1 MIDTSDFYL
10 KFVQRIGDENNVY
23 VGYDDFINLLDL
35 AQLDLFNRYLSL
47 KNITFEANSIHQALD
62 TFKNILKITTDN
74 NGGYI
79 FTNSDNVTNIFNDII
94 CYKDNTYS
102 VEKYYYP
109 IRIKNTDEVS
119 SARSSV
125 LAPIS
130 KYPIATIFSIL
141 NNYTIQVYPN
151 EQQYLK
157 IPVLVKPPKAT
168 FQKTI
173 DPTTG
178 IITPTI
184 PNPFDEQNILFLP
197 QYTNELMDIL
207 ISKFFAKLNSQPL
220 QQQSTTDN
228 VSLNTKQ

>member
-62 TFKNILKITTDN
+62 TFKS
-74 NGGYI
+74 I
-79 FTNSDNVTNIFNDII
+79 FQGTTNSDRTFTLPTNVTNIFNDII
-94 CYKDNTYS
+94 CYTDDTYS

>member
-62 TFKNILKITTDN
+62 TFKS
-74 NGGYI
+74 I
-79 FTNSDNVTNIFNDII
+79 FQGTTNSDRTFTLPTNVTNIFNDII
-94 CYKDNTYS
+94 CYTDDTYS

-130 KYPIATIFSIL
+130 KYPIATIFSNL

-151 EQQYLK
+151 EQQFLK
-157 IPVLVKPPKAT
+157 IPILVKPPKAT
-168 FQKTI
+168 FENTI

-178 IITPTI
+178 IIIPTI
-184 PNPFDEQNILFLP
+184 PNPITKQNILFLP

-207 ISKFFAKLNSQPL
+207 ISKYFAKLNSQPL

>member
-62 TFKNILKITTDN
+62 TFKS
-74 NGGYI
+74 I
-79 FTNSDNVTNIFNDII
+79 FQGTTNSDRTFTLPTNVTNIFNDII
-94 CYKDNTYS
+94 CYTDDTYS

-178 IITPTI
+178 IIIPTI
-184 PNPFDEQNILFLP
+184 PNPITEQNILFLP

-207 ISKFFAKLNSQPL
+207 ISKYFAKLNSQPL

>member
-62 TFKNILKITTDN
+62 TFKS
-74 NGGYI
+74 I
-79 FTNSDNVTNIFNDII
+79 FQGTTNSDRTFTLPTNVTNIFNDII
-94 CYKDNTYS
+94 CYTDDTYS

-151 EQQYLK
+151 EQQFLK

-178 IITPTI
+178 IIIPTI
-184 PNPFDEQNILFLP
+184 PNPITEQNILFLP

-207 ISKFFAKLNSQPL
+207 ISKYFAKLNSQPL